1 MNTGG
6 LLVLYPFITKYKASL
21 ESLQSIHPTYSN
33 CSAGKYSSSPNM
45 KSIGSI
51 VSALCLSL
59 ATLPLIHAGPLAT
72 RASSPAATRPFT
84 VSAFQ
89 SPYPVGQGITGYN
102 MTAHSGNFYLSS
114 ATVQKAVL
122 FVTGDGRAYLVQL
135 RPSFV
140 IYSLHTPPF
149 QWTDIA
155 AR

>member
-1 MNTGG
+1 M
-6 LLVLYPFITKYKASL
+6 VLHPFVSKYKASQ
-21 ESLQSIHPTYSN
+21 ESLRSVHVTYFNFN
-33 CSAGKYSSSPNM
+33 CTPSKHSSSPDM

-89 SPYPVGQGITGYN
+89 SPYPVGQGITGFN

-122 FVTGDGRAYLVQL
+122 FVTGDGRVYLVQL
-135 RPSFV
+135 HPSSV
-140 IYSLHTPPF
+140 LHNSQTPPF